1 MNNAGL
7 SLPDVVHRF
16 KTMIT
21 KRYADGVK
29 QNGWSMFFV
38 KLWQHNYYE
47 HIICD
52 ENELN
57 RIRQYIMD
65 NTVRWDTDLKNPKTM
80 RPSGT
85 NKKIFEELGV

>member
-16 KTMIT
+16 KTMTT
-21 KRYADGVK
+21 KRYVDGVK
-29 QNGWSMFFV
+29 QNHWPTFSGN
-38 KLWQHNYYE
+38 LWQRNYYE
-47 HIICD
+47 HIIRD

-65 NTVRWDTDLKNPKTM
+65 NPARWDTDRENPKAI

-85 NKKIFEELGV
+85 IKRDFKEMGV

>member
-7 SLPDVVHRF
+7 SLLDVVHRF
-16 KTMIT
+16 KTMTT
-21 KRYADGVK
+21 KRYAGGVK
-29 QNGWSMFFV
+29 QNGWSMFFG

-47 HIICD
+47 HIIRD
-52 ENELN
+52 KNELN

-65 NTVRWDTDLKNPKTM
+65 NPARWDTDRRNLRAM

-85 NKKIFEELGV
+85 IKKIFEELGV